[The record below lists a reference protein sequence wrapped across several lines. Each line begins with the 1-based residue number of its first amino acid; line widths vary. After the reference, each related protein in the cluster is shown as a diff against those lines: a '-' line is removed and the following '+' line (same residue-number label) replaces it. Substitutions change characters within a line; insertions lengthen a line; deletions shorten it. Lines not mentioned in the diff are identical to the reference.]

1 MQHVI
6 TVKDVLEVS
15 GVAVLIFAVI
25 GGILWFISTID
36 FSH

>member
-15 GVAVLIFAVI
+15 GVAVLIFAVSR
-25 GGILWFISTID
+25 LRMYWK
-36 FSH
+36 